1 MTGRAILTLNAG
13 SSSVKFAVFLAGNP
27 PRHAL
32 QGAIEGIGAQP
43 RFRAGD
49 TQEDWSDTEGF
60 HALTGRLL
68 RWIEANETAGPLV
81 AVGHRI
87 VHGGD
92 DFTAL
97 APLDDVVL
105 ERLAALAPLAPLHQA
120 HNLEPARMVAR
131 HRPDLP
137 QFGCFDTAFHRTIPP
152 LHRTLPLPAKLG
164 LRRYGFHGLSY
175 EFIAHRLAELGITR
189 HRVVIAHLG
198 NGASACALRD
208 GVSIDTTM
216 GATALDGMI
225 MGTRSGSVDPGALLY
240 LMTERGFDA
249 EALTNQL
256 YDESG
261 LKGVS
266 GLSGD
271 MRELHKSDKAEAR
284 LAIALFVLRAAQEI
298 ARMAVSLGGMECLVF
313 TGGIGE
319 NDAAIR
325 DAIAERLAG
334 AGMATEIRVIPT
346 DEAAMIAR
354 HVMEQLG

>member
-1 MTGRAILTLNAG
+1 MADRAILTLNAG
-13 SSSVKFAVFLAGNP
+13 SSSVKFAVFGAGKS
-27 PRHAL
+27 PRRAL
-32 QGAIEGIGAQP
+32 QGAIEGIGTKP

-49 TQEDWSDTEGF
+49 TEQDWSETEGF
-60 HALTGRLL
+60 HALTTRLL
-68 RWIEANETAGPLV
+68 GWIEANEAAGPLV
-81 AVGHRI
+81 AIGHRI

-92 DFTAL
+92 DFTA
-97 APLDDVVL
+97 PVRLDDHRL

-120 HNLEPARMVAR
+120 HNLEPVRIIAR

-137 QFGCFDTAFHRTIPP
+137 QFGCFDTAFHNTIPP

-175 EFIAHRLAELGITR
+175 EFIAHRLAELGMTDR
-189 HRVVIAHLG
+189 RVVVAHLG
-198 NGASACALRD
+198 NGASACALRR

-216 GATALDGMI
+216 GATALDGMM
-225 MGTRSGSVDPGALLY
+225 MGTRSGAVDPGALLY

-249 EALTNQL
+249 KNLAALL

-271 MRELHKSDKAEAR
+271 MRELHKSDRAEAL
-284 LAIALFVLRAAQEI
+284 LAIDLFVLRAAQEI

-319 NDAAIR
+319 NDADIRAAIVEHLVR
-325 DAIAERLAG
+325 
-334 AGMATEIRVIPT
+334 AGMGADIRVIPT

-354 HVMEQLG
+354 HVMEQMN